1 MAEVFEVFEFDLVF
15 ALPENAAEDAVLDA
29 LFEGGLDDAVAGLGA
44 AGLLGLSFERRGE
57 AAEAVIARTAT
68 EVLHALPEGA
78 ELREVRPDLVSL
90 ADVAARLA
98 VTRQALRK
106 RRMPMP
112 LAGGLYRASEV
123 GRSLAATP
131 SGKAGAAL
139 DGSRAWFAAA
149 EGAQRVNAR
158 LALGEFPAR
167 VEG

>member
-1 MAEVFEVFEFDLVF
+1 MAEVFEFDLVF
-15 ALPENAAEDAVLDA
+15 ALPEGAAEDALLDA
-29 LFEGGLDDAVAGLGA
+29 LFEAGFDDAVVGLGTT
-44 AGLLGLSFERRGE
+44 GLLGLSLEREGE
-57 AAEAVIARTAT
+57 EAEAVIARTAA
-68 EVLHALPEGA
+68 EVLRALPDGA

-106 RRMPMP
+106 RPMPTP

-123 GRSLAATP
+123 GRSLAAAP

-139 DGSRAWFAAA
+139 EASRAWFAAA
-149 EGAQRVNAR
+149 GGAQRVNAR

-167 VEG
+167 TGN